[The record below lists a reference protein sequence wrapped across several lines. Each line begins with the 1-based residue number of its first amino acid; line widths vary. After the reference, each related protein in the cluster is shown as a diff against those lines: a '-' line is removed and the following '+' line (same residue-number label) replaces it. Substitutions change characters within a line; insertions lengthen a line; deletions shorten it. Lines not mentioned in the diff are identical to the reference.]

1 MMLGQPSLCYF
12 LDPYLSSQ
20 LSPGRH
26 EVYLL
31 NSWPNSSLKTLTVQ
45 PEEVGI

>member
-1 MMLGQPSLCYF
+1 MMLGQPSLCHF

-31 NSWPNSSLKTLTVQ
+31 NSWPNSSVKTLTVQ